1 MLPQE
6 KTPTLKEEQQ
16 AVKRIAKWANDKE
29 AFQTVAK
36 IESAKLHGEVY
47 QPTQKD
53 IKVLTRS
60 ALRNFLD
67 GNCSAKMK
75 NALIASGLDPE
86 NLRQSLIE
94 ETLANALPQII
105 GQGDVERLMNLATL
119 AGEKPDDDIP
129 QNARR
134 VIRERVEIEIKD

>member
-6 KTPTLKEEQQ
+6 KTPTLKEEKQ
-16 AVKRIAKWANDKE
+16 AVNRIAKWANDEE

-47 QPTQKD
+47 QPTAKD

-60 ALRNFLD
+60 VLRSFLD
-67 GNCSAKMK
+67 GNCSKKMK
-75 NALIASGLDPE
+75 NALVGIGLDPE

-105 GQGDVERLMNLATL
+105 GQGDIERLMNLATL

-129 QNARR
+129 QNAKR
-134 VIRERVEIEIKD
+134 ITRERIEIVLED

>member
-6 KTPTLKEEQQ
+6 KRPTLKEEQQ
-16 AVKRIAKWANDKE
+16 AVNRIVKWSNDDE

-36 IESAKLHGEVY
+36 IESAKLNGEIY

-60 ALRNFLD
+60 VLRGFLD
-67 GNCSAKMK
+67 GNCSNKMK
-75 NALIASGLDPE
+75 NTLIASGLNPE

-94 ETLANALPQII
+94 ETLTNALPQIV
-105 GQGDVERLMNLATL
+105 GQGDIERLMNLATL

-129 QNARR
+129 QNAKKI
-134 VIRERVEIEIKD
+134 IRERVEIIIDD

>member
-1 MLPQE
+1 
-6 KTPTLKEEQQ
+6 
-16 AVKRIAKWANDKE
+16 
-29 AFQTVAK
+29 
-36 IESAKLHGEVY
+36 
-47 QPTQKD
+47 
-53 IKVLTRS
+53 
-60 ALRNFLD
+60 
-67 GNCSAKMK
+67 MK

-129 QNARR
+129 QNAKK
-134 VIRERVEIEIKD
+134 VVRERIEILLED